1 MTVSSTTRR
10 GLACEGG
17 SRTWDRAPSRPKV
30 IATISVYKGNCLEDL
45 HRFHIVA
52 VSTLEYVDQ
61 PAP

>member
-17 SRTWDRAPSRPKV
+17 SRTLGSCAFEAKV

-61 PAP
+61 LAP